1 LRTYRAEKENEIWE
15 QLYYRQFEK
24 RWESG
29 SSWLGFNLREVTVTI
44 GLKNIDIQEEIIV
57 KALLDS
63 SVTGLVIS

>member
-24 RWESG
+24 RWESS

-44 GLKNIDIQEEIIV
+44 GLKKIDIQEEIIV